1 MRVLVADDDSVV
13 RLVAKTLVEDLG
25 HECME
30 ATNGDEAW
38 AMFRQFEPH
47 VLVTDR
53 RMPGLNGLQLC
64 RAIRDSEENSYTY
77 IVMLTSL
84 ARQEEILAGID
95 AGADDYVIKPLDPF
109 ALHSRLLVAH
119 RVTSLHLE
127 LSSYRTE
134 LAKQAETDPL
144 TRLNNRLKLAEDLD
158 RLHQSSVRYGR
169 DYSLALCDI
178 DFFKSYN
185 DTYGHQAGDSALQA
199 VAEVLAAFRRQGDGI
214 YRYGGDEILLV
225 LPEQAASAAASAL
238 ERFRAT
244 VQGLGIPHATSPT
257 GVLTISV
264 GISSFAPGCGTDS
277 EGLLR
282 QADIA
287 LYEAKLAGRN
297 RVTVP
302 DLPTTADR
310 T

>member
-1 MRVLVADDDSVV
+1 
-13 RLVAKTLVEDLG
+13 
-25 HECME
+25 ME
-30 ATNGDEAW
+30 AANGHEAW
-38 AMFRQFEPH
+38 AKFRQFEPQ

-53 RMPGLNGLQLC
+53 RMPGLDGLQLC
-64 RAIRDSEENSYTY
+64 RAVRDSEQNSYTY

-84 ARQEEILAGID
+84 ARQDEILAGID

-127 LSSYRTE
+127 LSRYRAE
-134 LAKQAETDPL
+134 LAKQAQTDPL

-225 LPEQAASAAASAL
+225 LPEQPASAAASAL

-244 VQGLGIPHATSPT
+244 VQGLGITHSTSPA

-287 LYEAKLAGRN
+287 LYEAKVAGRN